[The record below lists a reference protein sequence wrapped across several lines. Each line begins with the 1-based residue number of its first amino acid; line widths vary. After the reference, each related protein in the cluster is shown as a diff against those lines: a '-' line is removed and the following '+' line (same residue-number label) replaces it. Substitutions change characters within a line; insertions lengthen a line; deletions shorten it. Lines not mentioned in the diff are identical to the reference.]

1 VTTVRVLVVDDEPS
15 ARQAITELLRAD
27 SEVTVVGECRN
38 GKEALERLRG
48 GNIDLVFLD
57 VLMPEMDGL
66 SVIDQLDSDRPTV
79 VFVTAY
85 DRYTLRAFDVHAVDY
100 LVKPFTDERFFAA
113 LAHAKTLIARGRTQ
127 EMTDNLAA
135 LLESSRARHGPPAHV
150 RRIPVRRE
158 DRVFLIDAH
167 DVDWIEADGDYAH
180 LHSGKSE
187 YLLRETM
194 AHLAST
200 LDPNRFARIHRS
212 IIVNLDR
219 VRELRQ
225 MFKGDYTVL
234 LHDGTE
240 LKLSRHF
247 KRSLERQLGRVL

>member
-1 VTTVRVLVVDDEPS
+1 VRVLVVDDEPS
-15 ARQAITELLRAD
+15 ARDAIRELLRAD

-38 GKEALERLRG
+38 GKEALACLRG

-66 SVIDQLDSDRPTV
+66 AVIEQLDTDRPAV

-113 LAHAKTLIARGRTQ
+113 LAHAKALIACGRTQ
-127 EMTDNLAA
+127 EMTERLGA
-135 LLESSRARHGPPAHV
+135 LLESWRGGPAALPAHV
-150 RRIPVRRE
+150 RRIPVRRD
-158 DRVFLIDAH
+158 DRVFLIDVH

-180 LHSGKSE
+180 LHSGKNE

-194 AHLAST
+194 ARLAST

-225 MFKGDYTVL
+225 LFKGDYTVL

-240 LKLSRHF
+240 LKLSRYF
-247 KRSLERQLGRVL
+247 KQSLERQLGRAL